1 VGKLKGTVMG
11 KKIGTLVILGLIILF
26 VYQGIRYFY
35 YHSQN
40 AVTDAA
46 FIKSDRLATLSFNI
60 SGNVIS
66 LLKKENETVK
76 KGELLGVI
84 DPIDLTTAKE
94 ELSHRIQS
102 MDAQIQVL
110 VLQRNRLTPTLSLQT
125 SIASKD
131 MDSASSETTALKHQI
146 KAAQERANKLSLD
159 ERRYAAMLKD
169 RLISASDYEAIH
181 LQSVIAQEESAS
193 LEAKLSTLNT
203 TQAKAKNSIALS
215 SLNEKQ
221 TSELDQQILSMSG
234 QKKALESSLKDLE
247 HKVGYTHLY
256 APFDGVIAKKFVD
269 APSISKQGSPI
280 YALTDPSAL
289 YVEVLLSEKELHG
302 LKVGN
307 KAVVHTDGVPNTQYN
322 AHVESISATS
332 ASTFSL
338 VPRDIASGEFTKL
351 DQRFIVRL
359 KLENIHDLRAGMGA
373 SVAIARD

>member
-1 VGKLKGTVMG
+1 MG
-11 KKIGTLVILGLIILF
+11 KKIGTLVILGLIALF
-26 VYQGIRYFY
+26 LYQGIRYFY

-66 LLKKENETVK
+66 LLKKENESVK
-76 KGELLGVI
+76 KGELLGII

-94 ELSHRIQS
+94 ELKHRIQS
-102 MDAQIQVL
+102 MDAQIQTL

-131 MDSASSETTALKHQI
+131 MESAGSETTALKHQI

-159 ERRYAAMLKD
+159 ERRYAAMLES
-169 RLISASDYEAIH
+169 RLIAASEYEAVH
-181 LQSVIAQEESAS
+181 LQSVIAQQESAS
-193 LEAKLSTLNT
+193 LEAKLSSLNSA
-203 TQAKAKNSIALS
+203 QSKAKNTMTLS

-221 TSELDQQILSMSG
+221 TSELDQQILSLNG
-234 QKKALESSLKDLE
+234 QKKALEASLKDLE
-247 HKVGYTHLY
+247 HKVGYTRLY
-256 APFDGVIAKKFVD
+256 APFDGVIAKKFLD
-269 APSISKQGSPI
+269 APSILRQGSPI
-280 YALTDPSAL
+280 YALTDPMAL

-307 KAVVHTDGVPNTQYN
+307 KAVVRTDGVPNTQYN

>member
-1 VGKLKGTVMG
+1 MGKLKGIIMG
-11 KKIGTLVILGLIILF
+11 KKIGTLVILGLITLF
-26 VYQGIRYFY
+26 LYQGIRYFY

-60 SGNVIS
+60 SGNVIT

-76 KGELLGVI
+76 KGELLGII

-94 ELSHRIQS
+94 ELSHRIES
-102 MDAQIQVL
+102 ISAQIQTL
-110 VLQRNRLTPTLSLQT
+110 TLQRDRIHPTLALQT

-131 MDSASSETTALKHQI
+131 VDTADSETAALQHQI
-146 KAAQERANKLSLD
+146 QAAQERTNKLSLD
-159 ERRYAAMLKD
+159 EHRYSDMLKN
-169 RLISASDYEAIH
+169 RLISSSEYEAVH
-181 LQSVIAQEESAS
+181 LQSMIAHEELSALQE
-193 LEAKLSTLNT
+193 KLSSLHSS
-203 TQAKAKNSIALS
+203 QSKAKNMMAMS

-247 HKVGYTHLY
+247 HKVGYTRLY

-280 YALTDPSAL
+280 YALTDPKAL

-307 KAVVHTDGVPNTQYN
+307 KAIVHTDGVPNTKYN

-338 VPRDIASGEFTKL
+338 VPRDIASGEFNKL
-351 DQRFIVRL
+351 DQRFTVRL
-359 KLENIHDLRAGMGA
+359 ALEDIHDLRAGMGA